1 MSLTVRPGGKLCFSL
16 SAFSRSFTQS
26 VYRYLLQRT
35 LNFTTSLDFLILTA
49 VQLARSTSESAAS
62 NRPGPTGELRVP
74 EPHGE
79 APRATQLPEGSP
91 GSTPVQLQGSGA
103 HLASFLRA
111 VSRKSLISE
120 ICFGCHG
127 RSAEVRRSQ
136 GQAEPDTHPHGH
148 SQGSAGRR
156 TAHHFSEK

>member
-49 VQLARSTSESAAS
+49 AHSGHAAPQSVQPVTSL
-62 NRPGPTGELRVP
+62 RLTGELRVP

-79 APRATQLPEGSP
+79 APRAI
-91 GSTPVQLQGSGA
+91 QLQEAAWAQPLCQGGGA

-120 ICFGCHG
+120 ICFGCHEQ
-127 RSAEVRRSQ
+127 SAEVRRSQ
-136 GQAEPDTHPHGH
+136 GQTG
-148 SQGSAGRR
+148 QAGAPFPGPPR
-156 TAHHFSEK
+156 